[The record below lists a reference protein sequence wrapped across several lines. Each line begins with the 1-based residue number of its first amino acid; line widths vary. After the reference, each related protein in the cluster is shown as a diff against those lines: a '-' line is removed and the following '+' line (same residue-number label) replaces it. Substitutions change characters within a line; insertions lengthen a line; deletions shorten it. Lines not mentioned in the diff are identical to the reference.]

1 MSRILILKMAI
12 LENFEI
18 SAPKLTASCSAS
30 ELQNL
35 NMVERE
41 VIETSRSETP
51 DLQSGPLPLTE
62 LPLLKLYRL
71 SSFTSRPI
79 QTESQC
85 FQLPED
91 IILNE

>member
-1 MSRILILKMAI
+1 M
-12 LENFEI
+12 
-18 SAPKLTASCSAS
+18 
-30 ELQNL
+30 
-35 NMVERE
+35 
-41 VIETSRSETP
+41 IETSRSETP

-85 FQLPED
+85 FQLSED
-91 IILNE
+91 IILNERYNLAAKSFIDVDKLEAVPVSYPYKSIIPCF

>member
-1 MSRILILKMAI
+1 M
-12 LENFEI
+12 
-18 SAPKLTASCSAS
+18 
-30 ELQNL
+30 
-35 NMVERE
+35 
-41 VIETSRSETP
+41 IETSRSKTP

-85 FQLPED
+85 FQLSED
-91 IILNE
+91 IISVAKSFIDVDKLGSRSSSLSL